1 MAFKQF
7 HWVPNGTYD
16 YSEHLCRYV
25 VVDGN
30 KTKCIQ
36 KTWVDNGGPD
46 DVSSELKQPWGSF
59 PDFPPRPPKTK
70 QEH

>member
-7 HWVPNGTYD
+7 HWVPDGTYD
-16 YSEHLCRYV
+16 YTEHLCRYV

-30 KTKCIQ
+30 KTTCIS
-36 KTWVDNGGPD
+36 KAWVDTGGPN

-59 PDFPPRPPKTK
+59 PDFPTRPPKTK